1 MKDKNVTKKRT
12 SRKVNIKTKKY
23 CWEARETKD
32 GWKLGLCV
40 GNKVSF
46 MSFYFPSVEAV
57 EKLIL
62 GNGNIVFIHKK

>member
-1 MKDKNVTKKRT
+1 MKNKIK
-12 SRKVNIKTKKY
+12 SHKVSIKTKKY

-40 GNKVSF
+40 GSKVSF
-46 MSFYFPSVEAV
+46 MSFCFPTTEAI

-62 GNGNIVFIHKK
+62 GNGNIVFIHLKN